1 VEKIADSES
10 KSALKGGEH
19 QDFIGVG
26 SWNVLTGGG
35 VPMQHLT
42 VREKLAHDELAD
54 LAFIGN

>member
-1 VEKIADSES
+1 
-10 KSALKGGEH
+10 LKGGEH